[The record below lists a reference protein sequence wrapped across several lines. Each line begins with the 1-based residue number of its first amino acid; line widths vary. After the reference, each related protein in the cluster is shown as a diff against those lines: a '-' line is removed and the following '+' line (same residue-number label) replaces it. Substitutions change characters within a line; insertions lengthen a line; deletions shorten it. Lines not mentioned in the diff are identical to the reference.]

1 MTQIPSFC
9 ISKTNTF
16 WKVGCYA
23 LMIVLPGL
31 QLLWY
36 RCENARRDRLVAE
49 QQHEIDPNERS
60 GFSDKTDFE
69 RWETFRYAM

>member
-1 MTQIPSFC
+1 
-9 ISKTNTF
+9 
-16 WKVGCYA
+16 
-23 LMIVLPGL
+23 MIVLPGL

-36 RCENARRDRLVAE
+36 RRENARRDRLVAE